1 MKTMV
6 TLLALII
13 FAGCKTA
20 YYSNE
25 IPNATPLFKDVSISE
40 LPASNGV
47 FRVFKVN
54 DNIALLKWRSSTQ
67 PRGIRS
73 RGRSLDDKILNS
85 LIILDEK
92 QLGKLKEFC
101 SNVVNFDETKQSE
114 DIKIFKYNLID
125 NKSSTKEHALA
136 YAIGEYHHSYL
147 AEPNLLKLTKYHSY
161 LAFQYLSKKKN
172 GRVKFYITY
181 RWHNSEP
188 VRIRRAAIASLL
200 SDISQ

>member
-6 TLLALII
+6 ALLALVI
-13 FAGCKTA
+13 FVGCKTT
-20 YYSNE
+20 YYNNE
-25 IPNATPLFKDVSISE
+25 IPNATPLSKDVSISE

-73 RGRSLDDKILNS
+73 RGRALDDKILNS

-114 DIKIFKYNLID
+114 DVKIFKYNLLEND
-125 NKSSTKEHALA
+125 ERVKANMVVS
-136 YAIGEYHHSYL
+136 AIGNVAIGKYDSYSYH
-147 AEPNLLKLTKYHSY
+147 HSY
-161 LAFQYLSKKKN
+161 LAFQYMSKKKN
-172 GRVKFYITY
+172 GRAKFYITY

-188 VRIRRAAIASLL
+188 VKIRRSAIASLL

>member
-1 MKTMV
+1 MKAMV
-6 TLLALII
+6 ALLALII

-54 DNIALLKWRSSTQ
+54 NNIALLKWRSSTQ

-73 RGRSLDDKILNS
+73 RGRALDDKILNS
-85 LIILDEK
+85 MIILNEE

-114 DIKIFKYNLID
+114 DVKIFKYNLLENDKRIKA
-125 NKSSTKEHALA
+125 NMAVS
-136 YAIGEYHHSYL
+136 AIGNVAFGEYNSYS
-147 AEPNLLKLTKYHSY
+147 YHHSY

-172 GRVKFYITY
+172 GRAKFYITY

-188 VRIRRAAIASLL
+188 VKIRRSAIASLL